1 MKYAFLLFVIML
13 LQSCQVVEIIEIRAD
28 GSGEISIMQRRD
40 EQSFMKMNPDEYLRE
55 QRFED
60 KNLVFRDIMKSQV
73 EVLSKMSTK
82 EKLLYR
88 KFENT
93 SIRIFQNSDTKEK
106 YRSFQSSFTD
116 INLLPD
122 LHKSYEYYD
131 NIVHNYALS
140 AEEHYSDLQ
149 FFYNEKTFKRKA
161 SIISE
166 VFYKKEM
173 AELSQYETYLKGQ
186 TYVANYVLKYRFPKS
201 IKSVSNAN
209 AKISEDR
216 KSLEIIFS
224 IFEAKKHPEITN
236 FEVVFEE

>member
-1 MKYAFLLFVIML
+1 MKYVVLLIVFIL
-13 LQSCQVVEIIEIRAD
+13 LQSCQVVETIDIRAD
-28 GSGEISIMQRRD
+28 GSGEMTILQRRD
-40 EQSFMKMNPDEYLRE
+40 EQSFMKMNPDAYLQE
-55 QRFED
+55 QGFED
-60 KNLVFRDIMKSQV
+60 KNLVFKDIMKLQV
-73 EVLSKMSTK
+73 EVLSRMSVQ
-82 EKLLYR
+82 EQLLYK

-93 SIRIFQNSDTKEK
+93 AIKIFQNSETKEK
-106 YRSFQSSFTD
+106 YRRYQSSFSD

-149 FFYNEKTFKRKA
+149 FFYDGKTFRRKA

-173 AELSQYETYLKGQ
+173 EQLAQYEAYLKGQ
-186 TYVANYVLKYRFPKS
+186 TFIADYVLKYRFPKP
-201 IKSVSNAN
+201 IKSVSNLN

-236 FEVVFEE
+236 FEVVFKE